1 MNSEIFQNTY
11 QHFLLSEEDVN
22 QIASFHKKRTFAK
35 DELILAK
42 DQVLESYYLL
52 EKGVVRA
59 FVNDMDNNDI
69 TTEFFIDGDIVII
82 PSSLFQ
88 QIPSQESLQAVTDC
102 EVWEIKYDDFQEVFR
117 SNPGFAEWGRLW
129 FTYQLFTLKQRSLDM
144 ITISATSR
152 YLKLS
157 KEKPQILQTVPLK
170 FIASFLGIT
179 DTSLS
184 RIRKEIVS
192 HK

>member
-11 QHFLLSEEDVN
+11 QHFLLNEEDIK
-22 QIASFHKKRTFAK
+22 QIASFHKKKTYAK
-35 DELILAK
+35 DDIILAEG
-42 DQVLESYYLL
+42 DVLDAYYLL

-59 FVNDMDNNDI
+59 FVRDMDNNDI
-69 TTEFFIDGDIVII
+69 TTEFFIDNDIVII

-88 QIPSQESLQAVTDC
+88 QVASQETLQALTDC

-117 SNPGFAEWGRLW
+117 SIPGFAEWGRLW
-129 FTYQLFTLKQRSLDM
+129 FTYQLFTVKQRSLDM
-144 ITISATSR
+144 ITQSATNR
-152 YLKLS
+152 YLKLI

-184 RIRKEIVS
+184 RIRKEIV
-192 HK
+192 KA

>member
-11 QHFLLSEEDVN
+11 QHFLLSEEDIN

-88 QIPSQESLQAVTDC
+88 QIPSQETLQALTDC
-102 EVWEIKYDDFQEVFR
+102 AVWEIKYDDFQEVFR
-117 SNPGFAEWGRLW
+117 SIPGFAEWGRLW

-144 ITISATSR
+144 ITISATGR

-157 KEKPQILQTVPLK
+157 REKPQILQTVPLK

>member
-11 QHFLLSEEDVN
+11 QHFLLSEEDIN
-22 QIASFHKKRTFAK
+22 QIASFHKKKKFAK

-117 SNPGFAEWGRLW
+117 SIPSFAEWGRLW

-144 ITISATSR
+144 ITISATNR

-184 RIRKEIVS
+184 RIRKEIVRA
-192 HK
+192 

>member
-11 QHFLLSEEDVN
+11 QHFLLSEEDIN

-117 SNPGFAEWGRLW
+117 SIPGFAEWGRLW

>member
-1 MNSEIFQNTY
+1 MSEDDI
-11 QHFLLSEEDVN
+11 N

-117 SNPGFAEWGRLW
+117 SIPGFAEWGRLW

-144 ITISATSR
+144 ITISATNR

-184 RIRKEIVS
+184 RIRKEIVRA
-192 HK
+192 

>member
-11 QHFLLSEEDVN
+11 QHFLLSEDDIN

-117 SNPGFAEWGRLW
+117 SIPGFAEWGRLW

-144 ITISATSR
+144 ITISATNR

-184 RIRKEIVS
+184 RIRKEIVRA
-192 HK
+192 

>member
-11 QHFLLSEEDVN
+11 QHFLLSEEDIN
-22 QIASFHKKRTFAK
+22 QIASFHKKRSFVK

-117 SNPGFAEWGRLW
+117 SIPSFAEWGRLW

-144 ITISATSR
+144 ITISATNR

-184 RIRKEIVS
+184 RIRKEIVRA
-192 HK
+192 

>member
-22 QIASFHKKRTFAK
+22 EIASFHKKRTFAK

-88 QIPSQESLQAVTDC
+88 QIPSQESLQAITDC

-117 SNPGFAEWGRLW
+117 SIPGFAEWGRLW

-184 RIRKEIVS
+184 RIRKEIVRA
-192 HK
+192 

>member
-1 MNSEIFQNTY
+1 MNSEIFQNIY

-117 SNPGFAEWGRLW
+117 SIPGFAEWGRLW

>member
-22 QIASFHKKRTFAK
+22 EIASFHKKRTFAK

-88 QIPSQESLQAVTDC
+88 QIPSQETLQALTDC

-117 SNPGFAEWGRLW
+117 SIPGFAEWGRLW

-184 RIRKEIVS
+184 RIRKEIVRA
-192 HK
+192 